1 MTTDCVYLYTAAT
14 VAINKNAVIGR
25 AALNGLYCGLQVRL
39 LEIGLPVSRTIRQ
52 ITVTHDSDFIPA
64 RSVEVI
70 LGKWECVVRR
80 DERCGLYFV
89 NEQKTVWRSIVTS
102 FVTVHFAQML
112 SDK

>member
-52 ITVTHDSDFIPA
+52 ITVTHNSDFIPA
-64 RSVEVI
+64 QWKLYLENGSVWYV
-70 LGKWECVVRR
+70 G
-80 DERCGLYFV
+80 
-89 NEQKTVWRSIVTS
+89 
-102 FVTVHFAQML
+102 M
-112 SDK
+112 SDVGCTL